1 MRRIIGGG
9 LSGLT
14 AAVNFAKAGEDV
26 EIHEARKAVGEQFHA
41 NYQVLLK
48 EHPDM
53 PWEESRAPAYLK
65 RWGLEPEFTYRNA
78 QKFVCCTQTRELTI
92 TMKEPLP
99 LILRGGEG
107 SLERGLKTEAEQQG
121 VRFHYKSRPK
131 PQSGDIVATGSYR
144 TDMAAFG
151 AYYENSDFPR
161 DQFLYMHDEKYSPRG
176 WYLYIIPMD
185 DDTIKVM
192 NCCSWPHTKKV
203 RRLLYKAVK
212 ERKVLRNIIDGAK
225 PIGTVGGQG
234 GAEFPRSA
242 LRDGVYYTGEAA
254 GFQDPWRGFGMNY
267 AIESGALAQRAISN
281 GGNYDQM
288 WKAQFR
294 DRKKAD
300 IARRGIFAILGNRA
314 FEIAMRKVND
324 GDTVD
329 WEKLNLQGW
338 RKRLVYSSFYTIEMA
353 KKSIWDYW

>member
-26 EIHEARKAVGEQFHA
+26 EIHEARKAVGQQFHA

-48 EHPDM
+48 ERPDM

-107 SLERGLKTEAEQQG
+107 SLERGLEAEAKQQG

-203 RRLLYKAVK
+203 RRLLYKAV
-212 ERKVLRNIIDGAK
+212 E
-225 PIGTVGGQG
+225 
-234 GAEFPRSA
+234 
-242 LRDGVYYTGEAA
+242 
-254 GFQDPWRGFGMNY
+254 
-267 AIESGALAQRAISN
+267 
-281 GGNYDQM
+281 
-288 WKAQFR
+288 
-294 DRKKAD
+294 
-300 IARRGIFAILGNRA
+300 
-314 FEIAMRKVND
+314 
-324 GDTVD
+324 
-329 WEKLNLQGW
+329 
-338 RKRLVYSSFYTIEMA
+338 
-353 KKSIWDYW
+353 